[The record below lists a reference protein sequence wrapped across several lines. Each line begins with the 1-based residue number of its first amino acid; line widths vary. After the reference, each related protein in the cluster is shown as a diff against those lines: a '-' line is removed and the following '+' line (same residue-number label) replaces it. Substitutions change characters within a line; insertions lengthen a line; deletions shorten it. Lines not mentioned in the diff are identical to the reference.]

1 MSEASKLQDE
11 ISGTEGPLR
20 TIQERRKG
28 AAEPDDGIK
37 ESEKEN
43 VKVKEAVNGGYRAT
57 GRGGGGDEK
66 EGKEGRSKDS
76 KWSEMGSVESL
87 RCSMADGERQSAAGG
102 IQKSGRFYAAK
113 RTLPRHTTTTHSR
126 RHCSLLGH

>member
-1 MSEASKLQDE
+1 LSEASKLQDE

-43 VKVKEAVNGGYRAT
+43 LKVKDAVNGGYRAT
-57 GRGGGGDEK
+57 GRGGGEDEK
-66 EGKEGRSKDS
+66 EGKEGRSK
-76 KWSEMGSVESL
+76 WSEREGSN
-87 RCSMADGERQSAAGG
+87 R
-102 IQKSGRFYAAK
+102 
-113 RTLPRHTTTTHSR
+113 
-126 RHCSLLGH
+126 